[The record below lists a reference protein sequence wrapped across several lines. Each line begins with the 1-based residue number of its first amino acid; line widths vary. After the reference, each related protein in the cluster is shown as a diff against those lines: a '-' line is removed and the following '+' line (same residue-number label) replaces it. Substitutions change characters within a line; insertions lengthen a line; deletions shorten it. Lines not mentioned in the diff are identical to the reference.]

1 MVYYKIQIFYS
12 WFEDDKFYINN
23 TIIRETS
30 LWETKNYVIGSI
42 TNTSIFRYKEWI
54 ILKDTDNIID
64 VDVNQMNNIIKCK
77 QRELKL
83 NKILDDL

>member
-1 MVYYKIQIFYS
+1 MVYYKIHNYYS
-12 WFEDDKFYINN
+12 WFEDDNFYINN
-23 TIIRETS
+23 SIIRETS

-54 ILKDTDNIID
+54 MLKDTDKIID
-64 VDVNQMNNIIKCK
+64 VDVIQMNNIIECK

>member
-1 MVYYKIQIFYS
+1 MIYYKIHNYYS

-23 TIIRETS
+23 SGIRETNV
-30 LWETKNYVIGSI
+30 WETKNYVIGSI

-54 ILKDTDNIID
+54 ILKDTDKIID
-64 VDVNQMNNIIKCK
+64 VDSIQMNNIIECK
-77 QRELKL
+77 RRELKL

>member
-1 MVYYKIQIFYS
+1 MEYYKIHNYYS

-23 TIIRETS
+23 SGIRETNV
-30 LWETKNYVIGSI
+30 WETKNYVIGSI

-54 ILKDTDNIID
+54 ILKDTDKIID
-64 VDVNQMNNIIKCK
+64 VDSIQMNNIIECK

>member
-1 MVYYKIQIFYS
+1 MEYYKIQNFYS

-54 ILKDTDNIID
+54 MLKDTDKIID

>member
-54 ILKDTDNIID
+54 MLRDTDKIID
-64 VDVNQMNNIIKCK
+64 VDVIQMNNIIECK

>member
-30 LWETKNYVIGSI
+30 LWETKNYFIGSI

-54 ILKDTDNIID
+54 MLRDTDKIID
-64 VDVNQMNNIIKCK
+64 VDVIQMNNIIECK

>member
-54 ILKDTDNIID
+54 MLKDTDKIID

>member
-12 WFEDDKFYINN
+12 WFEDDKFYVNN